1 IGFKS
6 QLISDM
12 PINGFFKEPIT
23 TRRSVFHVLRESSE
37 GQKTDIFIILK
48 YRRVER
54 SGKLQSIEIREGES
68 DKPFLILKIA
78 GNESEHHTLEI
89 NSSTLKTNEY
99 LNELFLNYRI
109 SKERKKIK
117 SSKSSISVLKKYV
130 IPAKFAIQETT
141 KEAFY
146 DEPILV
152 FSQLFKLFLDDELK
166 GSLKKDIPNYFLRIP
181 LKQILQDFSLILENT
196 EYIEAVRANT
206 KRLYTNDSQGTSFND
221 LILDYNSRDIDTI
234 SKKFIDKWLKNFE
247 IAEEIIF
254 KNVEGVA
261 TTIYLRDK
269 DEETALADLGYGITQ
284 FLPILLKIAL
294 EQPIRKK
301 KSFGTIVKKLIL
313 IEEPETNL
321 HPKLQSLLADF
332 FLDAL
337 KTFEVRFIVETHSE
351 YLIRKMQILVGDQ
364 MIDKNDSIIYYF
376 NGK

>member
-1 IGFKS
+1 
-6 QLISDM
+6 
-12 PINGFFKEPIT
+12 
-23 TRRSVFHVLRESSE
+23 
-37 GQKTDIFIILK
+37 
-48 YRRVER
+48 
-54 SGKLQSIEIREGES
+54 
-68 DKPFLILKIA
+68 
-78 GNESEHHTLEI
+78 
-89 NSSTLKTNEY
+89 
-99 LNELFLNYRI
+99 
-109 SKERKKIK
+109 
-117 SSKSSISVLKKYV
+117 
-130 IPAKFAIQETT
+130 
-141 KEAFY
+141 
-146 DEPILV
+146 
-152 FSQLFKLFLDDELK
+152 
-166 GSLKKDIPNYFLRIP
+166 
-181 LKQILQDFSLILENT
+181 
-196 EYIEAVRANT
+196 RANT

-376 NGK
+376 NGKDEDGQSKIEQIKFLQNGSLDGDFGKGFYDEAANLKYELLKRKAL

>member
-1 IGFKS
+1 
-6 QLISDM
+6 
-12 PINGFFKEPIT
+12 
-23 TRRSVFHVLRESSE
+23 
-37 GQKTDIFIILK
+37 
-48 YRRVER
+48 
-54 SGKLQSIEIREGES
+54 
-68 DKPFLILKIA
+68 
-78 GNESEHHTLEI
+78 
-89 NSSTLKTNEY
+89 
-99 LNELFLNYRI
+99 
-109 SKERKKIK
+109 
-117 SSKSSISVLKKYV
+117 
-130 IPAKFAIQETT
+130 
-141 KEAFY
+141 
-146 DEPILV
+146 
-152 FSQLFKLFLDDELK
+152 
-166 GSLKKDIPNYFLRIP
+166 NYFLRIP

-284 FLPILLKIAL
+284 FLPIHLKIAL

-313 IEEPETNL
+313 IDGPENNL
-321 HPKLQSLLADF
+321 LAKLQPLLADF

-337 KTFEVRFIVETHSE
+337 IAFEVPWLVEPPSE
-351 YLIRKMQILVGDQ
+351 YLTRNMQILLGDR
-364 MIDKNDSIIYYF
+364 MIDKTDSI
-376 NGK
+376 